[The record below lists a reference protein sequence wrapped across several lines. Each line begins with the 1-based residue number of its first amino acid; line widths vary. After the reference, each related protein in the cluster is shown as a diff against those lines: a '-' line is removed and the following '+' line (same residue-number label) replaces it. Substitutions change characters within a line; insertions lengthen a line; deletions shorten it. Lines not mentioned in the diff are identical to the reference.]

1 MSNII
6 LLRGLP
12 ASGKSTWT
20 KEIIQKTPGLWK
32 RVNKDLLREMIDCG
46 QWSNKNE
53 RQIIEA
59 RNCLIN
65 HFVSKNYNVIVD
77 DTNLSDSHEK
87 AIRKIA
93 EIHSARL
100 EVKLFDV
107 PMEECIERDSKREKP
122 VGRRV
127 IEGMAKQYNLGLPK
141 PQERLYMGERPAILC
156 DIDGTLAI
164 MNNRGPYEWDR
175 VDTDLPNVPVLK
187 LVTALQNALPIIF
200 FSGRD
205 ESCREKTEQWL
216 LRHGIV
222 LNGGLFMRPAGDMRK
237 DSIVKRELY
246 DNHIRGK
253 FYIEFVLDD
262 RNQVVDMWRKELN
275 LPCFQVA
282 EGNF

>member
-1 MSNII
+1 MNKKHHSKSEMRRVESLIKDDFYLNIRPCHNDI
-6 LLRGLP
+6 YINV
-12 ASGKSTWT
+12 T
-20 KEIIQKTPGLWK
+20 KIFSHKCPVCLAPVYRHECNQPEPQSQQ
-32 RVNKDLLREMIDCG
+32 R
-46 QWSNKNE
+46 
-53 RQIIEA
+53 IIE
-59 RNCLIN
+59 N
-65 HFVSKNYNVIVD
+65 
-77 DTNLSDSHEK
+77 
-87 AIRKIA
+87 
-93 EIHSARL
+93 
-100 EVKLFDV
+100 
-107 PMEECIERDSKREKP
+107 
-122 VGRRV
+122 
-127 IEGMAKQYNLGLPK
+127 MAKQYNLGLPK
-141 PQERLYMGERPAILC
+141 PQERRYMGERPAILC

-187 LVTALQNALPIIF
+187 LVTALQTALPIIF

-237 DSIVKRELY
+237 DSVVKRELY